1 MHGMPAKTRKLKSW
15 IDAFFE
21 YTDIFPSPPLFR
33 KWAAISAVAAVLER
47 KVWVRTF
54 NSNLYPNLYT
64 VLVSPPG
71 VGKTFL
77 TSFIQELW
85 TELTIPIGDHYMAP
99 SSVTRASLMD
109 CLHEAERKLI
119 LPQQTPSIV
128 TFNSLMIAVNELG
141 TLIPVYDNDFMNTL
155 TDIYDCKRIGE
166 RKRAKEINYTLTAPQ
181 FNIITG
187 TTPSYLNSVMPIGA
201 WDQGF
206 ISRVILVYSGESQI
220 KDPFHEIELGNKSNG
235 ELINDLK
242 VIGDLYGKMTFEED
256 AANALG
262 AWHKAKGPPIPDHPR
277 LVHYVTRRTAMLL
290 KLCMIASAS
299 RSNDLVVNLDDYQIA
314 LDWLLEV
321 EAFMPDIFKSMVAG
335 GDSRAIEDTW
345 HYAYQVYIREK
356 KPIVEARLINFLQQR
371 VPAHSVVRVM
381 EVMLKSKLLEKHL
394 DAYIPMMR
402 KQV

>member
-1 MHGMPAKTRKLKSW
+1 MKTRKLASW
-15 IDAFFE
+15 VDAFYE

-47 KVWVRTF
+47 KVWVHTF

-85 TELTIPIGDHYMAP
+85 NELCVPIGNHYMAP

-119 LPQQTPSIV
+119 MPQRTPSIV

-181 FNIITG
+181 FNILTG
-187 TTPSYLNSVMPIGA
+187 TTPSYLNSVMPVGA

-206 ISRVILVYSGESQI
+206 ISRVILVYSGESQL
-220 KDPFHEIELGNKSNG
+220 KDPFHVIEQGGKVNG
-235 ELINDLK
+235 ELVNDLK
-242 VIGDLYGKMTFEED
+242 VIGELYGKITFEQA

-277 LVHYVTRRTAMLL
+277 LLHYTTRRTAMLL
-290 KLCMIASAS
+290 KLCMVASAS
-299 RSNDLVVNLDDYQIA
+299 RGNDLVVNLEDYRTA

-321 EAFMPDIFKSMVAG
+321 EAFMPDIFKSMAAG

-356 KPIVEARLINFLQQR
+356 KPLAEARLINFLQHR
-371 VPAHSVVRVM
+371 VPAHSVVRVL
-381 EVMLKSKLLEKHL
+381 EVMLKSKLLEKQI
-394 DAYIPMMR
+394 DAYVPMMR